1 MVRSM
6 EANKFRKKGKEKV
19 QVAETDTRKRKDY
32 KEMNIEAN
40 KKKAKK

>member
-1 MVRSM
+1 M
-6 EANKFRKKGKEKV
+6 EANKFQEKGRKSPV
-19 QVAETDTRKRKDY
+19 TRKRKDY

>member
-1 MVRSM
+1 VNGSQQVQR
-6 EANKFRKKGKEKV
+6 KGKEKV
-19 QVAETDTRKRKDY
+19 QVAETVTRKRKDY